1 MKKEIKYRI
10 PERWTKSFHKY
21 DIVDINIYNQ
31 KDGIKNERGKVNR
44 PEKMAQFELEQ
55 KIASLSLSSKQ

>member
-44 PEKMAQFELEQ
+44 PDKMAEYEL
-55 KIASLSLSSKQ
+55 